1 MLAFA
6 VDHPAPATI
15 ILITGDRDYAYAV
28 STLKLR
34 KYQVILVVPSP
45 QTSPSLE
52 SQASLAIDWGA
63 AVLRTRAEGANSA
76 QAVRQP
82 YPDLDANLVT
92 KLLRELQDPPLAD
105 PDATLHSHS
114 TASQSS
120 PELRRTNTRDLLE
133 PSRHSKNTGSFDST
147 EAFAPTP
154 ASPRKSANTGGD
166 PAPGGLPIPKTP
178 SRSRRV
184 SVSAGSARARST
196 TIVAQSLVVEQDI
209 PADISA
215 KNPTPSSAM
224 RSSASDIT
232 DGPAKRSLS
241 VLPPD
246 AVELPFHDNG
256 PPSSIIIRL
265 PLRPG
270 QSTGDMPA
278 PGIPSSKLS
287 CLASPFVMPK
297 VPTELGSTSNSCAR
311 QSHTPAKPT
320 LPTVASARILSDTV
334 TSVCQTPQI
343 LSSRNV
349 GIDTSGGHVSPPA
362 AIPVYGSVD
371 SAQFATFSRAPD
383 TLDRSAPGTQSVLS
397 SSAFPSTLS
406 TTTGSHEHDQ
416 SEQRQTWTTFKPLIH
431 LLLAARESGV
441 THPSRST
448 IAVDLAQ
455 SDNQVYQRAGVS
467 RFREY
472 TALAEQAGI
481 IELGGREGGAW
492 IALHPNWSAAIPPGA
507 GVGDE
512 VDSAQCATL
521 SCASDTL
528 DRSSPGYE
536 SVLSSSAFPST
547 PPTTTTGSHERDE
560 SERRQTWTVF
570 KPLIHL
576 LLAAR
581 ESGTTCPSRSTIAVD
596 LAQSDNQVYQRAG
609 VSRFREYTALAEQ
622 AGIIELGGREGGA
635 WIALHPNWS
644 AAIRVGSGVD
654 SAQCA
659 AFSRAPDTHDRSSP
673 RSESVLSSSTFPST
687 PSTTTGSH
695 ESERRQAWTMFKPLI
710 HLLLAARESGITH
723 PSRSTIASDLVQSDK
738 QVYQRA
744 GVLRFREYTALA
756 EQVGIIELGGREA
769 DAWIALHP
777 NWFGVDGITT
787 THSLSS
793 RVPSPTPN
801 PPKAIQ
807 DPLLTGSKTPLIE
820 TTDFRAPTLTSPRSN
835 SPDSC
840 NAPPTLLATDR
851 QDSAFRASIPAQF
864 QPLIYILMRMRAEGS
879 YQILRSLVGQLL
891 GQDVYARVGVSGFK
905 EYVQQ
910 ASEAQLV
917 QFGGVGGQ
925 AWIRLHPELRI

>member
-492 IALHPNWSAAIPPGA
+492 IALHPNWSAAI
-507 GVGDE
+507 
-512 VDSAQCATL
+512 
-521 SCASDTL
+521 
-528 DRSSPGYE
+528 
-536 SVLSSSAFPST
+536 
-547 PPTTTTGSHERDE
+547 
-560 SERRQTWTVF
+560 
-570 KPLIHL
+570 
-576 LLAAR
+576 
-581 ESGTTCPSRSTIAVD
+581 
-596 LAQSDNQVYQRAG
+596 
-609 VSRFREYTALAEQ
+609 
-622 AGIIELGGREGGA
+622 
-635 WIALHPNWS
+635 
-644 AAIRVGSGVD
+644 RVGSGVD

-710 HLLLAARESGITH
+710 HFLLAARESGITH

-807 DPLLTGSKTPLIE
+807 NPLLTGSKTPLIE

-840 NAPPTLLATDR
+840 NASPTLLATDQ
-851 QDSAFRASIPAQF
+851 QDSTFRASIPAQF

-891 GQDVYARVGVSGFK
+891 GQDVYARVGASGFK